1 MTGWLDRGV
10 ANDRLSDIW
19 MPAGVPGFSGGDK
32 QRRADLLDERFGSD
46 GWRWGYVVRG
56 RMVGFDEAI
65 AQSDQ
70 GYRAYLTEHPE
81 IVDWLVTEAG
91 NVYDERVE
99 NVFDDGYV
107 QLSPVPNHYQDIS
120 VRRVVAELTGTAGEV
135 PGEPEEMLDLGTGAV
150 HVVPR
155 APGFR
160 GPHLVQLRDAVSP
173 AYFLNPALVPIHDP
187 ALITTLPGRSEWYH
201 GEGCAHLSIEA
212 YWQQCK
218 VIEVRYDRFAA
229 LEDLRHDPLAG
240 I

>member
-1 MTGWLDRGV
+1 VAGWIDWSV
-10 ANDRLSDIW
+10 AGERLAEIW
-19 MPAGVPGFSGGDK
+19 MPVGVPGFSGEAK
-32 QRRADLLDERFGSD
+32 QRRAELLDERFGAD

-56 RMVGFDEAI
+56 QVVGFDAAI
-65 AQSDQ
+65 AEYEQ
-70 GYRAYLTEHPE
+70 GYRVYLTEHPE
-81 IVDWLVTEAG
+81 IVEWLVAEAG

-99 NVFDDGYV
+99 NVFDDGYL
-107 QLSPVPNHYQDIS
+107 QPSPVPNHYQDIS
-120 VRRVVAELTGTAGEV
+120 VRRVVAELTGTVGAGS
-135 PGEPEEMLDLGTGAV
+135 GELEEMVDLSTGET

-160 GPHLVQLRDAVSP
+160 GPHLVQLRDADSP

-201 GEGCAHLSIEA
+201 SEGCAHLSIEA

-218 VIEVRYDRFAA
+218 VIEVRYDRFVA
-229 LEDLRHDPLAG
+229 LGELRHDPLAG